1 MAFTDQGRRALPRT
15 NAAARGRAWKRGE
28 DRGAV
33 SEGANL
39 MALQTWEERAEGRI
53 DECRIAWRPRWRT
66 WIAWILAAAWWA
78 LMLRDAVGIVRGF

>member
-1 MAFTDQGRRALPRT
+1 
-15 NAAARGRAWKRGE
+15 
-28 DRGAV
+28 
-33 SEGANL
+33 